1 MANMANTAA
10 YRLSD
15 GRYAVDVDSTKTLT
29 AADCGYVQNVI
40 AAAGVITVPATATLG
55 AWTVR
60 NGGARVTNGPV
71 GTGANG
77 MLVEVDCNASDTFQ
91 GMNVSGTAADGK
103 KLVNT
108 AATARVGD
116 EVSISNVGATDGP
129 IIRDWKGVWT
139 RES

>member
-15 GRYAVDVDSTKTLT
+15 GRFAVDVDSAKTL
-29 AADCGYVQNVI
+29 AAVDSGYVQNVI
-40 AAAGVITVPATATLG
+40 AAAGVCTVPATATPG
-55 AWTVR
+55 AWTIR
-60 NGGARVTNGPV
+60 NGGSRVTNGPV
-71 GTGANG
+71 GTGSNG

-91 GMNVSGTAADGK
+91 GMNVTGTAADGK

-116 EVSISNVGATDGP
+116 EVSISNTGATDGP
-129 IIRDWKGVWT
+129 IIRDFKGVWT
-139 RES
+139 REA